1 MPQEKPRDVF
11 FGEFTLD
18 IARGCLRRG
27 DVEVKLRP
35 KSFDLLRY
43 LIENHGRLVGKE
55 ELIRSVWAETAVT
68 DNSLAQCL
76 IEIRRGLN
84 DESQTIIRNV
94 PRRGYIFDARVTEAV
109 PIASSEWKGVK
120 DQTGNP
126 VPGDG
131 PGLEDSAPEGV
142 LPPPPSE
149 PGIQRRIWKLV
160 RHRPATLLA
169 LAAAAMVAILA
180 SAVALN
186 VADIRQRLLAAT
198 TAPGI
203 RSIVVLP
210 LEGLSNQSDPDYFAD
225 GMTDAL
231 ITDLAQIEA
240 LRVISRTTAMRY
252 KKTRKALPQIAG
264 ELGVDAAVEG
274 TAVQS
279 GNRVRITTRLL
290 LVREDKQIWAQ
301 SYEGDLQDILAL
313 QDEVAQNIAK
323 EIRMKVT
330 PQERMHLSSAPRVNA
345 QAYEAYLKSRYF
357 LTVRSPESARKS
369 LEYARKSV
377 ALQPDSALFEAGLA
391 DSLISMSL
399 LYAAAPRD
407 VLPQA
412 KAAAERAL
420 QMDDSLAQGHDA
432 LAKACFTYDWN
443 FQMAEREFQRAV
455 RLQRNI
461 EDAHQMH
468 GFFLSAMGRHG
479 EAIATMQRAR
489 DLDPLS
495 AWQNRNLGSALYY
508 ARRYDE
514 AGEQFQ
520 EATELNPG
528 FPVVYNWLGWLYAAR
543 QMDDESVSWELKN
556 AEVGGGNPAR
566 LAESREFVKK
576 YGSRAY
582 WRKELDDAKKLS
594 PGRTY
599 AHAAYH
605 VAALAARLGEK
616 DVAFQY
622 LERAFD
628 ERSFWMPFLKVDPL
642 FDSLHDDP
650 RFRDLLG
657 RIGLL
662 T

>member
-1 MPQEKPRDVF
+1 MQPEKPQDLF

-27 DVEVKLRP
+27 YVEVKLRP

-55 ELIRSVWAETAVT
+55 ELIRSVWADTAVT

-84 DESQTIIRNV
+84 DDSQTIIRNV
-94 PRRGYIFDARVTEAV
+94 PRRGYIFDARVTDAA
-109 PIASSEWKGVK
+109 PIASSERQGVK

-126 VPGDG
+126 APGDG
-131 PGLEDSAPEGV
+131 PGSEGSAPERV
-142 LPPPPSE
+142 LPPATSE

-160 RHRPATLLA
+160 RHRPVTLLA
-169 LAAAAMVAILA
+169 LAATAIVAILA
-180 SAVALN
+180 SVVALK
-186 VADIRQRLLAAT
+186 VADIRQRLLAGT

-210 LEGLSNQSDPDYFAD
+210 LEGLSNQSDLDYFAD

-240 LRVISRTTAMRY
+240 LRVIARTTAMQY
-252 KKTRKALPQIAG
+252 KKTRKALPQIAR
-264 ELGVDAAVEG
+264 ELGVDAVVEG

-279 GNRVRITTRLL
+279 GNRVRITTQLL
-290 LVREDKQIWAQ
+290 LAREDKHIWAQ
-301 SYEGDLQDILAL
+301 SYERDLQDILAL
-313 QDEVAQNIAK
+313 QDEVAQNIAE
-323 EIRMKVT
+323 EIKMKVT
-330 PQERMHLSSAPRVNA
+330 PQARMRLASAPRVNA

-357 LTVRSPESARKS
+357 LTIRSAESARKS
-369 LEYARKSV
+369 LEYAQKSV
-377 ALQPDSALFEAGLA
+377 ALQPESALFEAGLA

-420 QMDDSLAQGHDA
+420 RMDDSLAQGHDA
-432 LAKACFTYDWN
+432 LAKAYFTYDWN

-468 GFFLSAMGRHG
+468 GFFSSAMGRHG
-479 EAIATMQRAR
+479 EAIATMRRAR

-514 AGEQFQ
+514 AVEQFQ
-520 EATELNPG
+520 KAIELNPS

-543 QMDDESVSWELKN
+543 QMDDEAVSWELKHT
-556 AEVGGGNPAR
+556 EVVGGNPAR
-566 LAESREFVKK
+566 LAESQEFVKR

-582 WRKELDDAKKLS
+582 WRKELDDAKKS
-594 PGRTY
+594 GPDRTY
-599 AHAAYH
+599 AHMAYH

-642 FDSLHDDP
+642 FDSLRDDP